1 MLEGYGQT
9 ECTTACAFNRPHRY
23 RIGTVGPAMPHVELR
38 IGEDGEIETRGPH
51 VFAGYHNDPEATA
64 AVLVDGWLHTG
75 DVGEIDED
83 GFLRITDRKRD
94 LITTTT
100 GKTIAPQRVEGR
112 LKARPGIS
120 QALVLGDARPFLI
133 ALVTAD
139 ESLAGRPG
147 DEVRRAVE
155 VEVAAVNETLA
166 HGEQIRRFAVLDVDF
181 TPAGGELTPTLK
193 VRRRLVEERHTEAD
207 RRGSTTARRRRR
219 ERIRPASLAPSRA
232 ARRVIERPRGAC
244 IRDVLRRVA
253 VGAVLTVALI
263 AAVSSAAAGPAD
275 DAEQQRAVLED
286 LQAGEEQA
294 LVDLFAADSA
304 LGRAEE
310 RAQRLEERLAGVRDR
325 VDETQRSLEISQSNL
340 LVARK
345 LLNERIE
352 QWYRMD
358 EIDAIEIILGS
369 DSLSDVIDQF
379 DAIERMS
386 SRDADV
392 VRGTRDFAAETKDRR
407 RSLQDQEQQVEQLV
421 AAARA
426 EADRLAAARAT
437 KEALV
442 ADLRRQASL
451 TSSRIERLDQAAQEA
466 AARAEAIQAE
476 QAASAGGSPTVDPG
490 ALGRRRQRRGGRRRR
505 DGHAAARRRHAP
517 ARRERRPADHRLRDG
532 VLHPRHDGERPAHG
546 LRRVRDRPERD
557 PDGHALLGARL
568 RHVRGRRHGLGH
580 HRQHDRRVVPRAS
593 QAQAW
598 GRQSVTVTILG

>member
-1 MLEGYGQT
+1 
-9 ECTTACAFNRPHRY
+9 
-23 RIGTVGPAMPHVELR
+23 
-38 IGEDGEIETRGPH
+38 
-51 VFAGYHNDPEATA
+51 
-64 AVLVDGWLHTG
+64 
-75 DVGEIDED
+75 
-83 GFLRITDRKRD
+83 
-94 LITTTT
+94 
-100 GKTIAPQRVEGR
+100 
-112 LKARPGIS
+112 
-120 QALVLGDARPFLI
+120 
-133 ALVTAD
+133 
-139 ESLAGRPG
+139 
-147 DEVRRAVE
+147 
-155 VEVAAVNETLA
+155 
-166 HGEQIRRFAVLDVDF
+166 
-181 TPAGGELTPTLK
+181 
-193 VRRRLVEERHTEAD
+193 
-207 RRGSTTARRRRR
+207 
-219 ERIRPASLAPSRA
+219 
-232 ARRVIERPRGAC
+232 
-244 IRDVLRRVA
+244 VLRRVA
-253 VGAVLTVALI
+253 IGAVLTAALI
-263 AAVSSAAAGPAD
+263 AAVSASAAGPAD
-275 DAEQQRAVLED
+275 EAEQQRAVLED

-358 EIDAIEIILGS
+358 QIDAIEIILGS

-392 VRGTRDFAAETKDRR
+392 VRGTRDFAAETKERQ

-437 KEALV
+437 KESLV

-476 QAASAGGSPTVDPG
+476 QAASGAGSPTADPARSGDGGSAAGADGGTATPPPDVETPPPG
-490 ALGRRRQRRGGRRRR
+490 ASGGQQITVSATAYSIH
-505 DGHAAARRRHAP
+505 GTTASGLPTAY
-517 ARRERRPADHRLRDG
+517 G
-532 VLHPRHDGERPAHG
+532 VCATDPSVIPMGTRFSVPGYGTCVAGDTGSAIIG
-546 LRRVRDRPERD
+546 NTIDVWFPE
-557 PDGHALLGARL
+557 L
-568 RHVRGRRHGLGH
+568 
-580 HRQHDRRVVPRAS
+580 S

>member
-1 MLEGYGQT
+1 
-9 ECTTACAFNRPHRY
+9 
-23 RIGTVGPAMPHVELR
+23 
-38 IGEDGEIETRGPH
+38 
-51 VFAGYHNDPEATA
+51 
-64 AVLVDGWLHTG
+64 
-75 DVGEIDED
+75 
-83 GFLRITDRKRD
+83 
-94 LITTTT
+94 
-100 GKTIAPQRVEGR
+100 
-112 LKARPGIS
+112 
-120 QALVLGDARPFLI
+120 
-133 ALVTAD
+133 
-139 ESLAGRPG
+139 
-147 DEVRRAVE
+147 
-155 VEVAAVNETLA
+155 
-166 HGEQIRRFAVLDVDF
+166 
-181 TPAGGELTPTLK
+181 
-193 VRRRLVEERHTEAD
+193 
-207 RRGSTTARRRRR
+207 
-219 ERIRPASLAPSRA
+219 
-232 ARRVIERPRGAC
+232 
-244 IRDVLRRVA
+244 VLRRVA
-253 VGAVLTVALI
+253 IGAVLTAALI
-263 AAVSSAAAGPAD
+263 AAVSASAAGPAD
-275 DAEQQRAVLED
+275 EAEQQRAVLED

-358 EIDAIEIILGS
+358 QIDAIEIILGS

-392 VRGTRDFAAETKDRR
+392 VRGTRDFAAETKERQ

-442 ADLRRQASL
+442 SDLRRQASL

-476 QAASAGGSPTVDPG
+476 QAASAGGSPTADPARSGDGGAPDAGGGTATPPPDVETPPPG
-490 ALGRRRQRRGGRRRR
+490 ASGGQQITVSATAYSIH
-505 DGHAAARRRHAP
+505 GTTASGLPTAY
-517 ARRERRPADHRLRDG
+517 G
-532 VLHPRHDGERPAHG
+532 VCATDPSVIPMGTRFSVPGYGTCVAGDTGSAIIG
-546 LRRVRDRPERD
+546 NTIDVWFPE
-557 PDGHALLGARL
+557 L
-568 RHVRGRRHGLGH
+568 
-580 HRQHDRRVVPRAS
+580 S